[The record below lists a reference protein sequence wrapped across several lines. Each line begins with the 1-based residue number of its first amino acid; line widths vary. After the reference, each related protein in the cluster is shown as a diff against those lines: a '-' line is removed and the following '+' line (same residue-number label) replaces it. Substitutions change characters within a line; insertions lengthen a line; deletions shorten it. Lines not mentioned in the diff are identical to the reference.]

1 VLAGGLLLLWV
12 AWWMWRE
19 GIIPVSRL
27 GSPAVMGDE
36 YSGLRGAKSFAGA
49 AWSGALADVSLS
61 LDNVLG
67 VASAAKDH
75 PGVMIIGLIGAVAM
89 MGVAANVIARY
100 IGRYRWLAWVGIPV
114 ILWVADTMI

>member
-1 VLAGGLLLLWV
+1 MRYG
-12 AWWMWRE
+12 
-19 GIIPVSRL
+19 SR
-27 GSPAVMGDE
+27 AVMGDE
-36 YSGLRGAKSFAGA
+36 HSGLRTAKSFAGA